1 MTKQLNSFSRQ
12 RQSKKMKRQLLKQH
26 YKNDTTKINPIVMKF
41 TLEELGLIHGALRTL
56 KDKDKTLNGKI
67 VMNDDYVSNKTMFY
81 DNLIKEVHDNWQRVY
96 INEDKD
102 FVHNKK
108 ESA

>member
-1 MTKQLNSFSRQ
+1 MTKQLNASSRL

-41 TLEELGLIHGALRTL
+41 TWEEIGLIHAALNTL
-56 KDKDKTLNGKI
+56 KNKDKTLNGKI
-67 VMNDDYVSNKTMFY
+67 AMNDDYVTNKTMFY
-81 DNLIKEVHDNWQRVY
+81 DNLIKEVHDNWQKVY
-96 INEDKD
+96 ITEDKD
-102 FVHNKK
+102 LVRKKK